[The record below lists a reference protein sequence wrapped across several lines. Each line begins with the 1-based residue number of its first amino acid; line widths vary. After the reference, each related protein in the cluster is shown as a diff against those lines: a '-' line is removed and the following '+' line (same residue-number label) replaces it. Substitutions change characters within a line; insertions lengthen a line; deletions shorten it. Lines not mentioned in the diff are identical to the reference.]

1 MNNALLS
8 GVSGLEAHQ
17 TMIDVAGNNLAN
29 IDTTAYKASRVEFAD
44 LLSQTIREAA
54 QPTPITGGTNPL
66 QIGSGVGIASIDR
79 NMTQGSLVHTGQ
91 PLDMA
96 ISGSGYFVLNDGQ
109 KNVFT
114 RVGAFTVDS
123 NYYLVDPGTGNRV
136 QRIGSEGVADGFQ
149 DAGSSNIRVPYD
161 VALPAKAT
169 ESLSFTGNLTSNK
182 LGDTTN
188 ILTSG
193 SGFQYTQGSAVA
205 STNTLLTDLDQVSGG
220 PLNGTIDI
228 TGTDRD
234 GNAVVS
240 SLTVDSSTTMDTLL
254 QTITAA
260 FPGSTA
266 QLTNGEIRLV
276 DNTAGYSLTDMN
288 LNYSGDGTLS
298 LPKNFELLS
307 AGGTATKTINQTVYD
322 SQGVPHTL
330 SGAFVRTND
339 PNEWD
344 LVVTSMT
351 GDVQMVDRRVSGLT
365 FLADGSFGGLKGGAT
380 PDNPS
385 LQFVFAN
392 DPTNTRTV
400 GVNMGTV
407 GQFDG
412 LSQFGGDSTAAA
424 SGQDGYASGW
434 LSTLSVNS
442 QGVVEGVFT
451 NGVRKD
457 IACLQIAT
465 FQNPEGLEALG
476 GNYFATSANSGNVTP
491 TRALSGGAGSVNGGA
506 LEKSNVEVASEFIN
520 LIQAQNGFQA
530 NARTITVANDMLREL
545 TDLIR

>member
-44 LLSQTIREAA
+44 LLSQTMREAA
-54 QPTPITGGTNPL
+54 QPTAITGGTNPL

-149 DAGSSNIRVPYD
+149 DAGSSNIRIPYD

-169 ESLSFTGNLTSNK
+169 ESLSFTGNLTSDK

-188 ILTSG
+188 LLTSG
-193 SGFQYTQGSAVA
+193 TDFQYTQGSAVA

-228 TGTDRD
+228 TGVDRD

-240 SLTVDSSTTMDTLL
+240 SLTVDSSTTLDSLL
-254 QTITAA
+254 QSITAA

-266 QLTNGEIRLV
+266 ELTNGEIRLK
-276 DNTAGYSLTDMN
+276 DNTPGYSLTDLN
-288 LNYSGDGTLS
+288 LNYTGDGS
-298 LPKNFELLS
+298 IALPKNFELLS
-307 AGGTATKTINQTVYD
+307 AGGTATKTVNQTVYD

-330 SGAFVRTND
+330 SGAFIRTNN

-351 GDVQMVDRRVSGLT
+351 GDVQMLDRRVSGLT
-365 FLADGSFGGLKGGAT
+365 FLPDGSFGGLKGGAT

-392 DPTNTRTV
+392 DPTNIRTV
-400 GVNMGTV
+400 NVNMGTV

-506 LEKSNVEVASEFIN
+506 LEKSNVAVASEFIN

-530 NARTITVANDMLREL
+530 NARTITVANQMLQEL
-545 TDLIR
+545 TNLIR